1 MRTSSTE
8 IKEPIK
14 DSMPSKHAKYSPSSA
29 ERWFACPGSIKLS
42 EGVEREPVGRPALV
56 GTFIHNMAEMLMKG
70 HLEGITLED
79 YWLGKS
85 ETVEDV
91 EIVADQDMI
100 DCAKFYVDYIEGRAK
115 ELDAKPLIEEQVS
128 IEEINPECW
137 GTSDAIIFNKEV
149 IEVVDLKTGTWP
161 VSPENNLQM
170 SIYALGALAR
180 YGNEDMKVIMTIVQP
195 RSKQS
200 VRSWETTAEYLVDWG
215 FSELKNALD
224 NCEADEPNYTFG
236 EQCRFCPAK
245 RVCETYKSN
254 GEKYG

>member
-1 MRTSSTE
+1 
-8 IKEPIK
+8 
-14 DSMPSKHAKYSPSSA
+14 
-29 ERWFACPGSIKLS
+29 
-42 EGVEREPVGRPALV
+42 
-56 GTFIHNMAEMLMKG
+56 
-70 HLEGITLED
+70 
-79 YWLGKS
+79 
-85 ETVEDV
+85 
-91 EIVADQDMI
+91 
-100 DCAKFYVDYIEGRAK
+100 
-115 ELDAKPLIEEQVS
+115 
-128 IEEINPECW
+128 
-137 GTSDAIIFNKEV
+137 
-149 IEVVDLKTGTWP
+149 
-161 VSPENNLQM
+161 M

-224 NCEADEPNYTFG
+224 NCEADKPNYTFG